1 MYMYKIKIA
10 GAVVATNAAEWLDN
24 QGYDWQMDISSLS
37 VRPLYT
43 FSFGKADQA
52 SHFALRWT

>member
-10 GAVVATNAAEWLDN
+10 GAVIASDAVEWLHAHD
-24 QGYDWQMDISSLS
+24 YDWQIDVQFIGQ
-37 VRPLYT
+37 PIYT
-43 FSFGKADQA
+43 FSFNDPEHA